1 MARVRIEA
9 IGPEDWE
16 RYRTIRLEAL
26 RTDPDAFGSTFE
38 REATRPEHDWRKRL
52 EASDARTFVA
62 IEAADSSFVGLVT
75 CAPYAGHPRHIGLF
89 SMWVTPA
96 MRGRGIGGALV
107 RELIAWAR
115 TLPEIDGVVLEV
127 ADENLAAVKLY
138 ESMGFRP
145 NGVRGSLPPPRDHVL
160 EHQRV
165 HTFAP
170 GGA

>member
-1 MARVRIEA
+1 MDRVRIEA

-26 RTDPDAFGSTFE
+26 RTDPDAFGSTFQ
-38 REATRPEHDWRKRL
+38 REESRSEHDWRTRL

-62 IEAADSSFVGLVT
+62 IDDADSSFVGLVT
-75 CAPYAGHPRHIGLF
+75 CAPYAGHARHVGLF
-89 SMWVTPA
+89 SMWVSPSI
-96 MRGRGIGGALV
+96 RGHGVGKALV

-115 TLPEIDGVVLEV
+115 TLPGIDGILLEV

-138 ESMGFRP
+138 ESMGFVP
-145 NGVRGSLPPPRDHVL
+145 NGIRGSLPPPREHVL

-165 HTFAP
+165 HTFAK
-170 GGA
+170 ASE